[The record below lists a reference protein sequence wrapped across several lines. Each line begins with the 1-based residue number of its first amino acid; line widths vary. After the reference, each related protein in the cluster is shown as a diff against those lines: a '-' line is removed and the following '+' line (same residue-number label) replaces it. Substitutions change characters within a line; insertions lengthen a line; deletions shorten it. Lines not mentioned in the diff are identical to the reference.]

1 MSKKWMREAVVVCSK
16 AVALGTLGT
25 GMAQADGLYSAAAT
39 IQGYGVPADFSLLV
53 WAPLL
58 VLALACAGGLLW
70 LIHSDST
77 QGRVRAP
84 ADARPRQRAFLPCR
98 RLAHP

>member
-39 IQGYGVPADFSLLV
+39 IQGYGVPAGFSLVV

-58 VLALACAGGLLW
+58 MLAVVCIGGLLW
-70 LIHSDST
+70 LIGSDSK
-77 QGRVRAP
+77 QGRVRMSAG
-84 ADARPRQRAFLPCR
+84 ARPRQRTFLPGR